1 MRLYRFRILSYKS
14 LYNFGLKSYQN
25 CPFDPQKGFFAELH
39 LSDFYQLLETY
50 HAAKSEKKKSFRL
63 ILRLKLIFNAVLQ
76 NNEIL
81 DSNYNW
87 SQLAFL
93 EAYYIKNHDSIMNHG
108 LKSSKSLLLLN
119 QPLNIDFYF
128 KLLINI
134 SMTTLQLSNLYIFLL
149 NNFHLILPQLQCRY
163 YIKIYQS
170 FYFHILF
177 LRSYFG
183 LNKMLIK

>member
-1 MRLYRFRILSYKS
+1 MIRLLTMVSKT
-14 LYNFGLKSYQN
+14 
-25 CPFDPQKGFFAELH
+25 QKV
-39 LSDFYQLLETY
+39 LL
-50 HAAKSEKKKSFRL
+50 F
-63 ILRLKLIFNAVLQ
+63 
-76 NNEIL
+76 
-81 DSNYNW
+81 
-87 SQLAFL
+87 
-93 EAYYIKNHDSIMNHG
+93 
-108 LKSSKSLLLLN
+108 N

-134 SMTTLQLSNLYIFLL
+134 SMTTLQLLNLYIFLL
-149 NNFHLILPQLQCRY
+149 NNFYLILPQLQCRY

>member
-1 MRLYRFRILSYKS
+1 MPFRPPKRIFCWASFIWFLPTSWDLSCCKIW
-14 LYNFGLKSYQN
+14 
-25 CPFDPQKGFFAELH
+25 
-39 LSDFYQLLETY
+39 
-50 HAAKSEKKKSFRL
+50 KKKSFRL

-163 YIKIYQS
+163 YITIYQS